1 MKSRSSAG
9 ASSSGLVGRL
19 LGEADA
25 LAASGQ
31 LQAALAAYDRV
42 LAAYP
47 GALAAL
53 RSRGDMLVRLG
64 RPAEALASFEQ
75 SLQHAPADVWL
86 LHSRGVLLGQFG
98 RTAEALASYDRALK
112 IQPGYVPALFSR
124 AVTLMNA
131 GRLDEAVAAYA
142 AALKREPRHI
152 PSLANR
158 GICLQ
163 RLGRNE
169 EAVASFDAVLKL
181 EPRNPVALNS
191 RGLALQALMRGGEA
205 LASFDAAIAAAPGV
219 AEAHGNRGI
228 LLNQLGRRDEAEAAL
243 ERAVRLAPDQARLYH
258 HFAAVRRFKAGDP
271 HIAAMQG
278 LARHAATLPVEA
290 QVELRFAL
298 GKALNDIGDHAG
310 AFAHLKLANDLKR
323 RTFSYDEA
331 AILGEFDRIAAAFD
345 RDFMR
350 RTEGL
355 GEADASPVLIVGM
368 PRSGSTLIEQ
378 ILASHPAVFAAGEPP
393 DLEQVVQ
400 AHLAGGRFPEDA
412 AAWPAETLRSLGADY
427 VRRLRA
433 LAPEAA
439 RIVDKTLINL
449 RFVGLVH
456 AALPNAR
463 ILHARRDPLDACV
476 SCYSLLFGGE
486 QAFAYDLAEIGRYF
500 LACERLMRHWR
511 EVLAPDVLLEVR
523 YEELVADPENQVRRL
538 LAHCGLDWHPGCLEF
553 HRTPRQVR
561 TWSVSQVREPLYQ
574 SSVGAWRR
582 FEPWLGPLRDTLIQG
597 GAALD

>member
-331 AILGEFDRIAAAFD
+331 AILGEFDRIAAALD

-378 ILASHPAVFAAGEPP
+378 ILATHRSVAGMREPMALSQAIGSKVEWPPTLKSSP
-393 DLEQVVQ
+393 DYFST
-400 AHLAGGRFPEDA
+400 LAEDYLSRIRRAGWKRSRRFVDKFPMNYFYI
-412 AAWPAETLRSLGADY
+412 GAI
-427 VRRLRA
+427 A
-433 LAPEAA
+433 LAFPKA
-439 RIVDKTLINL
+439 I
-449 RFVGLVH
+449 
-456 AALPNAR
+456 
-463 ILHARRDPLDACV
+463 ILHSVREPMDTCFSWFRYVYDDGNEF
-476 SCYSLLFGGE
+476 S
-486 QAFAYDLAEIGRYF
+486 YDLAQSGRAYVRYR
-500 LACERLMRHWR
+500 EMMDHWA
-511 EVLAPDVLLEVR
+511 EVLPGRVIDVSHED
-523 YEELVADPENQVRRL
+523 LVADPEAKIRELITQSCRLEWDENCLKFYENDRLVRTASKFQVRQ
-538 LAHCGLDWHPGCLEF
+538 PIF
-553 HRTPRQVR
+553 T
-561 TWSVSQVREPLYQ
+561 
-574 SSVGAWRR
+574 SSIGRWKRYER
-582 FEPWLGPLRDTLIQG
+582 HLGPLIEALG
-597 GAALD
+597 PYGPSGA